1 MRMQDLSKVWYGS
14 NRSLQVRSAEAL
26 LVDARVHC
34 LALMTQRRLAN
45 GVDDKLLD
53 HFCVA
58 EMPERV
64 ERLLLFSCHR
74 HSIIQNN
81 RPSLVKQIGQWRFIA
96 ELRNVGEYQIV
107 R

>member
-1 MRMQDLSKVWYGS
+1 MQYLSNIWYGS
-14 NRSLQVRSAEAL
+14 NCSLQVRRAETL

-45 GVDDKLLD
+45 GVDDKLPY
-53 HFCVA
+53 HFCVT

-64 ERLLLFSCHR
+64 ESLLLFSCR
-74 HSIIQNN
+74 RYSLIQNN
-81 RPSLVKQIGQWRFIA
+81 RPSLVEQVRQWRFIT
-96 ELRNVGEYQIV
+96 ELRNVGKYQIA

>member
-1 MRMQDLSKVWYGS
+1 MQHLSKIWYGS
-14 NRSLQVRSAEAL
+14 NCSLQVRRAETL
-26 LVDARVHC
+26 LVEARVDC

-53 HFCVA
+53 HFCVT

-64 ERLLLFSCHR
+64 ESLLLFSCR
-74 HSIIQNN
+74 RYSLIQNN
-81 RPSLVKQIGQWRFIA
+81 RPALVEQVGQWRFIA